1 MYGIYRA
8 TFDDGSEET
17 VKADGFMQAL
27 GLVVTT
33 WQARAEQL
41 ISLAWVRALLAD
53 ETAEP
58 SIEPEDQA

>member
-1 MYGIYRA
+1 MFGIYRA

-17 VKADGFMQAL
+17 VKAEGFMQAL

-33 WQARAEQL
+33 WQARTEDLVA
-41 ISLAWVRALLAD
+41 LAWIRALQPD

-58 SIEPEDQA
+58 SIEPEP